1 MINSFVKRWL
11 TGILLVAVLLAVII
25 FASAEILT
33 AIITIFIIGGVW
45 EYNRMVFGK
54 GFLKEKIE
62 VNIFAIVIP
71 VVVLFGSSQLL
82 VSVLTFCIISVFIL
96 FLWSVKESTF
106 DVLLVAKVM
115 FGIMYIPLLTSH
127 FILLRL
133 LENGVY
139 WILLVLIIS
148 IVGDTAGLYIGKY
161 FGKNKLSVLVSP
173 GKTIEGTIGL
183 VVGSVLG
190 SLIFSYFFFPDVSRV
205 HIFIISFVGSIIGQ
219 LGDLCESAI
228 KRNYG
233 LKDASSLLPGHGGL
247 LDRMDSLIFTAP
259 FVYYYRIFVIG

>member
-11 TGILLVAVLLAVII
+11 TGILLAAVLLAVII

-62 VNIFAIVIP
+62 INIFAIVIP
-71 VVVLFGSSQLL
+71 AVVLFGTSQLL
-82 VSVLTFCIISVFIL
+82 VSVLTFCVLCVFIL

-106 DVLLVAKVM
+106 DVLLVAKVI

-139 WILLVLIIS
+139 WILFVLIIS

-161 FGKNKLSVLVSP
+161 FGKNKLSILVSP

-183 VVGSVLG
+183 VVGSVSG
-190 SLIFSYFFFPDVSRV
+190 CLIFSYFFFPDVSGV
-205 HIFIISFVGSIIGQ
+205 HILIISFVGSIIGQ

-247 LDRMDSLIFTAP
+247 LDRMDSLIFIAP

>member
-1 MINSFVKRWL
+1 MTNSLVKRWL
-11 TGILLVAVLLAVII
+11 TGILLVVVVLTAII
-25 FASAEILT
+25 FASAEILGV
-33 AIITIFIIGGVW
+33 IITVFIIGGVW
-45 EYNRMVFGK
+45 EYNSMVFGK
-54 GFLKEKIE
+54 GYLKEKLEI
-62 VNIFAIVIP
+62 NIFAIVIP
-71 VVVLFGSSQLL
+71 MVVLLGTSQHLIA
-82 VSVLTFCIISVFIL
+82 VLTFCIISVFML

-106 DVLLVAKVM
+106 DVLLVAKVI
-115 FGIMYIPLLTSH
+115 FGIMYLPLLTSH

-148 IVGDTAGLYIGKY
+148 IVGDTAGLYVGKY

-183 VVGSVLG
+183 IIGSVLG
-190 SLIFSYFFFPDVSRV
+190 SLIFSHFFFPNVSSV
-205 HIFIISFVGSIIGQ
+205 HILIISFVGSVIGQ

-247 LDRMDSLIFTAP
+247 LDRMDSLIFIAP

>member
-1 MINSFVKRWL
+1 MINSIVKRWL
-11 TGILLVAVLLAVII
+11 TAILLLVVVLSAIVY
-25 FASAEILT
+25 ASAEILT
-33 AIITIFIIGGVW
+33 VIITVIIIGGVW
-45 EYNRMVFGK
+45 EYNKIVFGK
-54 GFLKEKIE
+54 GFFKEKIE
-62 VNIFAIVIP
+62 MYIFAIVIP
-71 VVVLFGSSQLL
+71 AVVLFGNSQLL
-82 VSVLTFCIISVFIL
+82 VSVLTFSFLAVFIL

-106 DVLLVAKVM
+106 DVMLVAKVI
-115 FGIMYIPLLTSH
+115 FGIIYIPLLTSH
-127 FILLRL
+127 FIMLRL

-139 WILLVLIIS
+139 WIFLVLIIA
-148 IVGDTAGLYIGKY
+148 IVGDTAGLYVGKY

-183 VVGSVLG
+183 VIGSVLG
-190 SLIFSYFFFPDVSRV
+190 SLIFCYFIFPDISRV
-205 HIFIISFVGSIIGQ
+205 HIIIISFVGSIIGQ

>member
-11 TGILLVAVLLAVII
+11 TGILLAAVLLAVII
-25 FASAEILT
+25 FASAEILA

-45 EYNRMVFGK
+45 EYNRIVFGK

-62 VNIFAIVIP
+62 IYIFAVIIP
-71 VVVLFGSSQLL
+71 VVVFFGTSQLL
-82 VSVLTFCIISVFIL
+82 VAVLTFSIICVFIL

-106 DVLLVAKVM
+106 DVLLVAKVI

-139 WILLVLIIS
+139 WILLVLIIA

-161 FGKNKLSVLVSP
+161 FGKNKLSMLVSP

-183 VVGSVLG
+183 VFGSVSG
-190 SLIFSYFFFPDVSRV
+190 CLIFSYFFFPDVSSV
-205 HIFIISFVGSIIGQ
+205 HILIISFVGSIIGQ

-247 LDRMDSLIFTAP
+247 LDRMDSLIFIAP

>member
-1 MINSFVKRWL
+1 MINSYVKRWL
-11 TGILLVAVLLAVII
+11 TGILLAAVMLVVII
-25 FASAEILT
+25 FASAEILA

-45 EYNRMVFGK
+45 EYNRIVFGK

-62 VNIFAIVIP
+62 INIFAIVIP
-71 VVVLFGSSQLL
+71 AVVLFGTSQLL
-82 VSVLTFCIISVFIL
+82 VSVLTFCILCVFIL

-106 DVLLVAKVM
+106 DVLMVAKVI

-133 LENGVY
+133 LEKGVY
-139 WILLVLIIS
+139 WILLVLIIA

-161 FGKNKLSVLVSP
+161 FGKNKLSMLVSP

-183 VVGSVLG
+183 VFGSVSG
-190 SLIFSYFFFPDVSRV
+190 CLIFSYFFFPEVSRV
-205 HIFIISFVGSIIGQ
+205 HILIISFVGSIIGQ
-219 LGDLCESAI
+219 MGDLCESAI

-247 LDRMDSLIFTAP
+247 LDRMDSLIFIAP
-259 FVYYYRIFVIG
+259 FVYYYRIFVIV

>member
-1 MINSFVKRWL
+1 MINSYVKRWL
-11 TGILLVAVLLAVII
+11 TGILLAAVLLTVII
-25 FASAEILT
+25 LASAEIFT

-45 EYNRMVFGK
+45 EYNKIVFGK
-54 GFLKEKIE
+54 SFLKEKIE
-62 VNIFAIVIP
+62 IYIFAIIIP
-71 VVVLFGSSQLL
+71 AVALFGNSQLL
-82 VSVLTFCIISVFIL
+82 VSVLTFCFLSVFIL
-96 FLWSVKESTF
+96 FLWSVKETTF
-106 DVLLVAKVM
+106 DVLLVAKVI

-205 HIFIISFVGSIIGQ
+205 HILIISFVGSIIGQ

>member
-1 MINSFVKRWL
+1 MINSYVKRWL
-11 TGILLVAVLLAVII
+11 TGILLAAVMLVVII
-25 FASAEILT
+25 FASAEILA

-45 EYNRMVFGK
+45 EYNRIVFGK

-62 VNIFAIVIP
+62 INIFAIVIP
-71 VVVLFGSSQLL
+71 AVVLFGTSQLL
-82 VSVLTFCIISVFIL
+82 VSVLTFCILCVFIL

-106 DVLLVAKVM
+106 DVLLVAKVI

-139 WILLVLIIS
+139 WILLVLIIA
-148 IVGDTAGLYIGKY
+148 IVGDIAGLYIGKY
-161 FGKNKLSVLVSP
+161 FGKNKLSMLVSP

-183 VVGSVLG
+183 VFGSVSG
-190 SLIFSYFFFPDVSRV
+190 CLIFSYFFFPEISRV
-205 HIFIISFVGSIIGQ
+205 HILIISFVGSIIGQ

-247 LDRMDSLIFTAP
+247 LDRMDSLIFIAP

>member
-1 MINSFVKRWL
+1 MLNSFVKRWL
-11 TGILLVAVLLAVII
+11 TGILLAAVMLAVII
-25 FASAEILT
+25 FASAEILA

-45 EYNRMVFGK
+45 EYNRIVFGK

-62 VNIFAIVIP
+62 INIFAIVLP
-71 VVVLFGSSQLL
+71 AVVLFGNSQLL
-82 VSVLTFCIISVFIL
+82 VSVLTFSILCVFIL

-106 DVLLVAKVM
+106 DVMLVAKVI

-139 WILLVLIIS
+139 WILFVLIIS

-190 SLIFSYFFFPDVSRV
+190 CLIFSYFFFPDVSCV
-205 HIFIISFVGSIIGQ
+205 HILIISFVGSIIGQ

-247 LDRMDSLIFTAP
+247 LDRMDSLIFVAP